1 MSGKILH
8 LSPQV
13 TTPTSERL
21 AVSLVG
27 REAELAAP
35 HQRLWAALRGQRPV
49 VFLAREPGIGK
60 TALVDAFLKRLQKR
74 TDVRTTSGQCVEQYG
89 PGEAYLPLL
98 EATTRLCRG
107 PGSERRVE
115 ALKRYAPS
123 WLAQLPSLVEPQEFD
138 RL

>member
-1 MSGKILH
+1 M
-8 LSPQV
+8 
-13 TTPTSERL
+13 
-21 AVSLVG
+21 
-27 REAELAAP
+27 
-35 HQRLWAALRGQRPV
+35 
-49 VFLAREPGIGK
+49 
-60 TALVDAFLKRLQKR
+60 
-74 TDVRTTSGQCVEQYG
+74 EQYG

-138 RL
+138 RLQQHMQGTSRERMLREIAEAVEGFTTQRGLVVVPTLTEPKPRL